1 MHPVSRPAWIDDRAL
16 IRFDDISLKST
27 ALIVVDMQVIFVE
40 EGQRFAKDHSASI
53 VPNINSLSV
62 AVRKGGGTVVFTR
75 HTTRDDPPYAMPAW
89 QLAQPRLK
97 ELIELFRPGTREH
110 EIDGRMETRPEDVI
124 IDKCRY
130 SALTYNSS
138 RLNDVLVERGIDTVI
153 VVGVATN
160 CCCETTAR
168 DASQLGYKTFFITDA
183 TATLTDDEHN
193 AALVNLSA
201 IFADTRST
209 RDMLRLCAE
218 ARG

>member
-1 MHPVSRPAWIDDRAL
+1 MHPVSTPAWIGERAL
-16 IRFDDISLKST
+16 FRFEDISLKST

-53 VPNINSLSV
+53 IPNINSLSA

-75 HTTRDDPPYAMPAW
+75 HTTRDEPPYAMPTW
-89 QLAQPRLK
+89 HLAQPRLK
-97 ELIELFRPGTREH
+97 ELIDLFYPGTRAH
-110 EIDGRMETRPEDVI
+110 EIDSRMDARPEDVI
-124 IDKCRY
+124 VDKYRY
-130 SALTYNSS
+130 SALTHNSS
-138 RLNDVLVERGIDTVI
+138 RLNQVLAERDIDTVI

-193 AALVNLSA
+193 AALVNLGA
-201 IFADTRST
+201 IFADARST
-209 RDMLRLCAE
+209 RDMLDLCERA
-218 ARG
+218 GV